1 MGQRL
6 SLKIND
12 RRGSLL
18 FAFST
23 LAIILAGAFWLNSS
37 DATNP
42 SRSVSLLL
50 GAALGVAFEQGRFC
64 FFCLFREA
72 FEEKKT
78 RPLIS
83 IVVAIAVG
91 AIGYALMFGLYLPNP
106 KGEGLPPA
114 AHIAPVS
121 LALVLGAFAFGVGM
135 VLSGAC
141 ISGHLYRLGEG
152 SLRAIPAL
160 VGSLIGFGLGFMT
173 WNTLYLEQVSES
185 PLLWLPR
192 WLGYS
197 GSLLLI
203 LIVASIAIL
212 FLVRVDKSTIETL
225 TIVPTHSNKIDLRQ
239 LLFVR
244 RWSPAVT
251 GAAVGAIG
259 IAAYLRTTPLGV
271 TSQLSTI
278 SRSYLDSRGALPEVL
293 HGIDMMRGCV
303 ALVSST
309 ITNNGW
315 LVIGMVFAS
324 LAVAVGGG
332 RFNLQVPTFGNS
344 ITALLGGLLLGWG
357 SLTAL
362 GCTVGVLLSGTQAFA
377 VSGFVFLTVTV
388 LSVWIGLKLRLHR
401 LFGGQKNRAG
411 DGNRT
416 RVFSLGS

>member
-6 SLKIND
+6 SLKIID

-18 FAFST
+18 FAFAT
-23 LAIILAGAFWLNSS
+23 LAIILAGAFWLNSN
-37 DATNP
+37 DAANP
-42 SRSVSLLL
+42 SRPVSLLL
-50 GAALGVAFEQGRFC
+50 GAALGVAFEKGRFC

-121 LALVLGAFAFGVGM
+121 LALVLGAIAFGLGM

-152 SLRAIPAL
+152 SLRAIPAI

-185 PLLWLPR
+185 PILWLPR

-197 GSLLLI
+197 GSLLFVLVI
-203 LIVASIAIL
+203 SAIAIL
-212 FLVRVDKSTIETL
+212 WLVRVDKSTVETL
-225 TIVPTHSNKIDLRQ
+225 SIEPENKIGLQQ
-239 LLFVR
+239 LLFGR

-251 GAAVGAIG
+251 GAVVGVIG

-324 LAVAVGGG
+324 LAVAGGGG

-377 VSGFVFLTVTV
+377 VSGFVFLIFTV
-388 LSVWIGLKLRLHR
+388 LSVWLGLKLRLHH
-401 LFGGQKNRAG
+401 LFGG
-411 DGNRT
+411 
-416 RVFSLGS
+416 